1 MKRLDQPAATSLTMA
16 REKIERSR
24 RKAGQR
30 EAGVKAAAMAS
41 ALKDERI
48 KDLSESMR
56 GEGGAKSCAGEQ
68 WQ

>member
-1 MKRLDQPAATSLTMA
+1 MA

-30 EAGVKAAAMAS
+30 EAGAKAA

-48 KDLSESMR
+48 KDLSASMR
-56 GEGGAKSCAGEQ
+56 GEGGAKSCAGQ
-68 WQ
+68 GGKQ